1 MQGSKLKF
9 FWQNMLGSTGS
20 ALTAPTTNSTGDYSI
35 DYVHNFL
42 EVNMWKERSTAIS
55 TARTIVF
62 DAGVGNAY
70 PADYFA
76 IYGHNL
82 NASTLA
88 LDASSDNFAAST
100 VSVVA
105 PFAVGTTGAILSE
118 FTSPGSYRYW
128 RFTFSRSTVTESFI
142 SILSLGTKT
151 ELNYIQAPFDPYG
164 QEIMANVNLSQGGY
178 VTGIHTKYTER
189 QLSIN
194 LNNQSTAVYTSVKTW
209 FETHGAKNFIAAWDS
224 TGSSADVWLVRPNLS
239 FKNPINAD
247 HFRDIQIEL
256 TGRKL

>member
-20 ALTAPTTNSTGDYSI
+20 TVSAPTTNSTGDYSI
-35 DYVHNFL
+35 DYVHNWL
-42 EVNMWKERSTAIS
+42 EVNSWKERSTAIS
-55 TARTIVF
+55 TSRAITF
-62 DAGVGNAY
+62 DAGVGNTY
-70 PADYFA
+70 PADYLA

-82 NASTLA
+82 NGSTIT
-88 LDASSDNFAAST
+88 LDASSDNFATST
-100 VSVVA
+100 NLAVSFVA
-105 PFAVGTTGAILSE
+105 GTTGAILSE
-118 FTSPGSYRYW
+118 FTSPGSFRYW
-128 RFTFSRSTVTESFI
+128 RMTFSRSTTTESYI

-151 ELNYIQAPFDPYG
+151 ELDYIQAPFDPYS
-164 QEIMANVNLSQGGY
+164 QEINANVNLSQGGY
-178 VTGIHTKYTER
+178 VTGIHTRYTER

-194 LNNQSTAVYTSVKTW
+194 LNNQSTAVYASVKSW
-209 FETHGAKNFIAAWDS
+209 FETHGPKNFIAAWDS
-224 TGSSADVWLVRPNLS
+224 TGSSADVWLVRPDLS

>member
-9 FWQNMLGSTGS
+9 FWNNMLGSTGS
-20 ALTAPTTNSTGDYSI
+20 TISAPTTNSTGDYSI
-35 DYVHNFL
+35 DYVHNWL
-42 EVNMWKERSTAIS
+42 EVNSWKERSTGIS
-55 TARTIVF
+55 TSRSITF
-62 DAGVGNAY
+62 DAGAGNTY

-88 LDASSDNFAAST
+88 LTASSDNFAAST

-105 PFAVGTTGAILSE
+105 PFTVGTTGAILNE

-151 ELNYIQAPFDPYG
+151 ELDYIQAPFDPYG
-164 QEIMANVNLSQGGY
+164 QEIMANINLSHSGY

-189 QLSIN
+189 QL
-194 LNNQSTAVYTSVKTW
+194 
-209 FETHGAKNFIAAWDS
+209 
-224 TGSSADVWLVRPNLS
+224 
-239 FKNPINAD
+239 
-247 HFRDIQIEL
+247 
-256 TGRKL
+256 

>member
-1 MQGSKLKF
+1 
-9 FWQNMLGSTGS
+9 MLGSTGS
-20 ALTAPTTNSTGDYSI
+20 TIVAPTTNSTGDYSI

-55 TARTIVF
+55 TARTITF

-82 NASTLA
+82 NTSTLS
-88 LDASSDNFAAST
+88 LDASTDNFAAST
-100 VSVVA
+100 ISVVA
-105 PFAVGTTGAILSE
+105 AFTVGTTGAILNE

-151 ELNYIQAPFDPYG
+151 ELDYIQPPFDPYA

-178 VTGIHTKYTER
+178 VTGIHKKYTER
-189 QLSIN
+189 KLAIN
-194 LNNQSTAVYTSVKTW
+194 LFNQSTTVYSSVKTW
-209 FETHGAKNFIAAWDS
+209 FETHEAKNFIAAWDS
-224 TGSSADVWLVRPNLS
+224 TGSSADIYLVRPDLDFN
-239 FKNPINAD
+239 NPINTE
-247 HFRDIQIEL
+247 HFRDITINL
-256 TGRKL
+256 KGRKL